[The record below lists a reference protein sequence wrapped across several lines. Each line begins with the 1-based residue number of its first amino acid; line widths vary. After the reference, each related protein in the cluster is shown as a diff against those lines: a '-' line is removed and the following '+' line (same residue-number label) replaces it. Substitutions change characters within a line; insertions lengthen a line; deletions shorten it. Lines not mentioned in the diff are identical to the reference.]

1 VLFLITQPAAIAKLQ
16 TELNQAEQRGLI
28 SNPVITFEEAKALP
42 YLQACVKEGL
52 RIWPPVMGLMQKVVP
67 PAGESLNGQ
76 FVPGGTQ
83 IGYCAWGV
91 HRNPAIF
98 GKDAEMFRP
107 DRWLEAD
114 EEQLEAMNRTHDL
127 VFGSGR
133 YACLGKPVALIELSK
148 AIAEVRVIYNQS
160 VAAKKNADFFRVY
173 PVSDLPSI

>member
-1 VLFLITQPAAIAKLQ
+1 MCRFAGSDTTATAMRTAVLFMITQPAAIAKLQ
-16 TELNQAEQRGLI
+16 AELDLAERCRVI
-28 SNPVITFEEAKALP
+28 SSPIMTFEEAKALP
-42 YLQACVKEGL
+42 YLQACIKEVL

-67 PAGESLNGQ
+67 PGGDSLNGQ

-91 HRNPAIF
+91 HRNSDIF

-114 EEQLEAMNRTHDL
+114 EEQLEAMNRNHDL

-133 YACLGKPVALIELSK
+133 YACLGKPVAMIELSK
-148 AIAEVRVIYNQS
+148 AIAEVSVIYHQ
-160 VAAKKNADFFRVY
+160 
-173 PVSDLPSI
+173 PVEVK